1 MNEFNQRVREA
12 LTGPICS
19 LPTPFAADE
28 TIDYRALG
36 GMIDFQLASGFGVI
50 FLTPGNSHFNCLAD
64 AEIAELCR
72 FTVDAVGGRALTVV
86 GSFSRG
92 TAATLAGARYAR
104 ECGADLFLPFPPNWA
119 GSCTAGTLIDYFTAV
134 AAEMPLLLIYPALGA
149 VPESTTVIEE
159 VQRRT
164 GGRVAAVKDDLC
176 QPISR
181 RMTAALSGEC
191 AVFSGG
197 QKQNF
202 LNIRP
207 YGAVGYLSTI
217 GMFRPEVAREFYRA
231 LEEGNERRAVELI
244 LTVDMPFFD
253 ALLACP
259 GSFDAGIHAVMEMYG
274 FCSRHRRAPYYD
286 LTDAEVEELREKI
299 HHIGLI

>member
-1 MNEFNQRVREA
+1 MKQTTSF
-12 LTGPICS
+12 S
-19 LPTPFAADE
+19 LPQPGIYPFWFWNGVMEESELSRQLRLFQQSGCRGAAIHCR
-28 TIDYRALG
+28 T
-36 GMIDFQLASGFGVI
+36 
-50 FLTPGNSHFNCLAD
+50 GNRIEYLSDRWL
-64 AEIAELCR
+64 ELCR

-159 VQRRT
+159 VQRRS